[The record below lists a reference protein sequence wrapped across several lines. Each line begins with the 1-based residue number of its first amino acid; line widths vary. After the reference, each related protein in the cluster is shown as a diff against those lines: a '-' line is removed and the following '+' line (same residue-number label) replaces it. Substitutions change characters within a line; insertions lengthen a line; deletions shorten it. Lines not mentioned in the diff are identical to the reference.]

1 MKIFK
6 RKPKVLTAEQAE
18 EIRVQ
23 EFFDRISPSTVKF
36 FTDHYICGN
45 SYKSVWA
52 VREYPPSTE
61 EQAILSHLADRS
73 GVTLRIYNRLVD
85 SSEQRQIIQHAAR
98 RNKLMT
104 TVNDVTDSIEAENNL
119 KDVVQLIADLRRN
132 KEPLLHTAVFIE
144 LKASDEEKLK
154 VLQSDILM
162 ELTRSKITVDKLV
175 LRQKEG
181 MLSALPFGHNA
192 FGTLFERVLPA
203 SAVANLYPL
212 NYSGKTDE
220 KGFYIGR
227 DKFGTNILVDFD
239 KRSDDKT
246 NANVLILGNSGQ
258 GKSYLMKLVL
268 TNMRESGKSIICLD
282 PEAEYEDLTNN
293 LGGTYL
299 DLMSGE
305 YMINPLEPKSFGDQR
320 DAGLISHTSQKQESR
335 SDSCNNNDSEPEAF
349 RKVTR
354 LSQHISYLKDFFRT
368 YKDFTDAEID
378 TIEIMLMKLY
388 ARFDIYDLTDLDKL
402 KATDYPVMEDLYNII
417 EKEYMIFDHEK
428 KHLYTEENLQ
438 NICLGLHSMCK
449 GAESKYFNGHTNI
462 KDSEFLCFGV
472 KGLMDTNKK
481 LKDTLLFNILSYMS
495 NQLLSRGN
503 TVAAIDELYLFLSN
517 LTAIE
522 YIRNA
527 MKRVRKK
534 ESSIVIASQN
544 IEDFLLPEIK
554 EFTKPLFSIPTHQF
568 YFNPGNIEVQ
578 VFIDTLQLEMSEYDL
593 VKYPARGSCL
603 YRCGN
608 ERYLLQVIASD
619 YKAKLFGK
627 AGGR

>member
-1 MKIFK
+1 
-6 RKPKVLTAEQAE
+6 
-18 EIRVQ
+18 
-23 EFFDRISPSTVKF
+23 
-36 FTDHYICGN
+36 
-45 SYKSVWA
+45 
-52 VREYPPSTE
+52 
-61 EQAILSHLADRS
+61 
-73 GVTLRIYNRLVD
+73 
-85 SSEQRQIIQHAAR
+85 
-98 RNKLMT
+98 MT

-305 YMINPLEPKSFGDQR
+305 YMINPLEPKTWGEAER
-320 DAGLISHTSQKQESR
+320 DKES
-335 SDSCNNNDSEPEAF
+335 PEAF

-388 ARFDIYDLTDLDKL
+388 ARFDIDDLTDLDKL

-503 TVAAIDELYLFLSN
+503 TAAAIDELYLFLSN

-578 VFIDTLQLEMSEYDL
+578 AFIETLQLEMSEYDL

>member
-162 ELTRSKITVDKLV
+162 ELTRSKIMVDKLI

-181 MLSALPFGHNA
+181 MLSALPFGYNA

-388 ARFDIYDLTDLDKL
+388 ARFDIDELTDLDKL
-402 KATDYPVMEDLYNII
+402 KVTDYPVMEDLYNLI

-472 KGLMDTNKK
+472 KGLMDTYKK

-578 VFIDTLQLEMSEYDL
+578 AFIDTLQLEMSEYDL

-619 YKAKLFGK
+619 HKANLFGK